1 MVKVWSVHIPSET
14 QCTDRVTH
22 ICTCKHSHTCVHTTH
37 THIDMCKHIP
47 THMHR
52 EMGKRR
58 EREKKDREK
67 GRREGDEKREETE
80 RE

>member
-14 QCTDRVTH
+14 QCTE
-22 ICTCKHSHTCVHTTH
+22 SHTYVHANIHTHVCTQH

-67 GRREGDEKREETE
+67 GRREGGEKREETE

>member
-1 MVKVWSVHIPSET
+1 
-14 QCTDRVTH
+14 
-22 ICTCKHSHTCVHTTH
+22 
-37 THIDMCKHIP
+37 MCKHIP

-67 GRREGDEKREETE
+67 GRRVGGEKREETE